1 MSMYMRET
9 YGTVPISLNESKLK
23 IYEKLYDSYTLPGIT
38 DDSSLKDI
46 VKSLP
51 NMSSI
56 QLWVSKDTKY
66 GQEVIQDTQNSKLIG
81 NLLISNFWLYCNLYV
96 WSCSIITAPAIYFNV
111 YYSSTGVSIWGKWY
125 QVQLKA
131 VS

>member
-9 YGTVPISLNESKLK
+9 YRAVPISLDESQLR
-23 IYEKLYDSYTLPGIT
+23 IYKKLYDSYTLPGIT

-51 NMSSI
+51 DMSSI
-56 QLWVSKDTKY
+56 QLWISKNTKY
-66 GQEVIQDTQNSKLIG
+66 GQEVIQDTQNSNLIG
-81 NLLISNFWLYCNLYV
+81 NLLISNFMLYCNLYV
-96 WSCSIITAPAIYFNV
+96 WSCSITAPAIYFNV